1 MFFSMPG
8 GLIWHKKTNATTA
21 LLMTYEVK
29 DPEIDA
35 KYPKLH

>member
-1 MFFSMPG
+1 MAQ
-8 GLIWHKKTNATTA
+8 KTNATTA
-21 LLMTYEVK
+21 LLMTHEVK

>member
-1 MFFSMPG
+1 MAQ
-8 GLIWHKKTNATTA
+8 KTNATTA